1 LIDKQHQIW
10 HQFSYIRKWIPT
22 GSSFFNQNGYGM
34 FKLYLKA
41 AFIGLTRYKFFSAIN
56 IIGLAVSL
64 TAFILMA
71 LYIEDEW
78 SYDRFHRQAS
88 RIYRVVD
95 DKKTDH
101 VSIHSAASAGPIA
114 PALLTDFP
122 EVAAYCRLLNTSA
135 LVKYSSH
142 LFEERNIYYTDKD
155 IFRIFSF
162 PLLKGDAVNALKAPQ
177 SVVLTEQMAA
187 KYFGTEDPMGQEL
200 ELQGQ
205 RMTVTGV
212 ANNVPANSHIQFD
225 FLVSMSTAMQK
236 ESGFDWLFTNWYSN
250 EFHTYLLLADD
261 RAADQLRKQ
270 LASFDERHRAKDGTI
285 HHYDLEKLTD
295 IYLHSNRDEQIG
307 KTGNINNL
315 YIFSAIAVFIL
326 MLACINFISLSTAR
340 AAARAKEVAVKKVT
354 GAARRQLIA
363 QFFMESFCTT
373 ALGLVAAIL
382 LTNIVLPAF
391 NHFAGKQLPLQLF
404 TPVHIGTLLGVFIA
418 VGLLSG
424 TYPALILSG
433 FKPAAALKGM
443 IHIPVLDIS
452 VRKGLVV
459 FQFAVSIILI
469 ICSIVIWQQL
479 HFMKR
484 HDLGFQP
491 AQTMVINF
499 EGDHTVKQQYNVIK
513 QELLNIKGVRN
524 VCASSNVPGDGH
536 TGGWSMNFAKKNG
549 DTIRTELPVY
559 GTDLFFLQQYHIPVI
574 YGRGLSSDYP
584 ADSTESILINE
595 TTLKKLGFAS
605 AADVLGVTVDMYPVM
620 GRVVGVFHD
629 FHFRSLREAI
639 EPLAIRVLPAQFRV
653 FSVEIASNNLQQTVA
668 DIETTWKQLVPERP
682 LEYSFLNEGFDHQY
696 EAETKFGNVF
706 NVFSVL
712 AIFIACLGLFGL
724 ALFSIRQRTKE
735 IGIRKVLGAGA
746 ASIVLML
753 SMEFIKY
760 IVIAAIIAAPLA
772 WMAMQQWLQDFAYRV
787 IVHWWVFVLA
797 ALIVLV
803 IALITISFHAIK
815 ASMANPVKSLRT
827 E

>member
-1 LIDKQHQIW
+1 
-10 HQFSYIRKWIPT
+10 
-22 GSSFFNQNGYGM
+22 M

-41 AFIGLTRYKFFSAIN
+41 TFIGLTRYKFFSAIN

-71 LYIEDEW
+71 LYIEDER
-78 SYDRFHRQAS
+78 SYDRFHQKAS
-88 RIYRVVD
+88 RIYRLVD
-95 DKKTDH
+95 DKAT
-101 VSIHSAASAGPIA
+101 SAAPVA
-114 PALLTDFP
+114 PALQTDFP
-122 EVAAYCRLLNTSA
+122 EVVAYCRLLNTSS
-135 LVKYSSH
+135 LVKYQH
-142 LFEERNIYYTDKD
+142 HIFEERNIYYADKD
-155 IFRIFSF
+155 IFNIFSF
-162 PLLKGDAVNALKAPQ
+162 PLLKGDINNALKAPL
-177 SVVLTEQMAA
+177 SVVLTEQMAI
-187 KYFGTEDPMGQEL
+187 KYFGTLDPMGQDL

-205 RMTVTGV
+205 HMTVTGLV
-212 ANNVPANSHIQFD
+212 KNLPANSHIQFD
-225 FLVSMSTAMQK
+225 FLVSMSTALEK
-236 ESGFDWLFTNWYSN
+236 ESGYDRLFTDWYSN
-250 EFHTYLLLADD
+250 EFHTYILLREHYEVSTLS
-261 RAADQLRKQ
+261 RQLVQ
-270 LASFDERHRAKDGTI
+270 FDERHRANNGAL

-295 IYLHSNRDEQIG
+295 IYLHSNRDGQIG

-315 YIFSAIAVFIL
+315 YIFSAIAAFIL
-326 MLACINFISLSTAR
+326 ILACINFISLSTAR

-373 ALGLVAAIL
+373 ALALVAAIL
-382 LTNIVLPAF
+382 LTNTVLPAF
-391 NHFAGKQLPLQLF
+391 NHFAGKQLSLHLF
-404 TPVHIGTLLGVFIA
+404 SLVHLTTLLALLIA

-443 IHIPVLDIS
+443 IFIPVLDIS
-452 VRKGLVV
+452 VRKGLVI

-484 HDLGFQP
+484 HDLGFRP

-499 EGDHTVKQQYNVIK
+499 EGDRTVKRQYNLIK
-513 QELLNIKGVRN
+513 QELLNIQGVRN
-524 VCASSNVPGDGH
+524 VCASSNVPGDGNA
-536 TGGWSMNFAKKNG
+536 GGWSMNFVKKNG
-549 DTIRTELPVY
+549 DTLRTELPVY
-559 GTDLFFLQQYHIPVI
+559 LTDLSFLQQYHIPVMH
-574 YGRGLSSDYP
+574 GRGFSYYYL
-584 ADSTESILINE
+584 ADATESMLINE
-595 TTLKKLGFAS
+595 TSLQKLGFAS
-605 AADVLGVTVDMYPVM
+605 AEEALGVTVDMSPTI
-620 GRVVGVFHD
+620 GKIVGVFRD
-629 FHFRSLREAI
+629 FHFRSLRDTI
-639 EPLAIRVLPAQFRV
+639 EPLAIRVEPAQFRL
-653 FSVEIASNNLQQTVA
+653 FSVEIAGNNLQQTVA
-668 DIETTWKQLVPERP
+668 DIETTWNKLVPERP
-682 LEYSFLNEGFDHQY
+682 LEYSFLNERFNHQY
-696 EAETKFGNVF
+696 ESETKFGDVF
-706 NVFSVL
+706 NVFSLL

-746 ASIVLML
+746 PGIVLML

-760 IVIAAIIAAPLA
+760 IVIAAIIATPFA
-772 WMAMQQWLQDFAYRV
+772 WTAMQQWLQDFAYRV
-787 IVHWWVFVLA
+787 ILHWWVFVLA